1 MPDGRGMDSVDVV
14 VRVDEPQAETP
25 KPITSA
31 AMVVSDAAPA
41 QEMNLRIL
49 FLS

>member
-1 MPDGRGMDSVDVV
+1 MPDGRGADSVDVV
-14 VRVDEPQAETP
+14 IPVDEPQAETP

-31 AMVVSDAAPA
+31 ATPISDAALA
-41 QEMNLRIL
+41 TEMNLRIL